1 MKPFTPDY
9 IRFGSRICMVTW
21 ARLIALACFLFLL
34 AMFFGPTASGD
45 QVGEAALALPRRE
58 TTGAVL
64 RRAAGAVVGRL
75 KTLAGGAAGKGK
87 GGTAGAARV
96 DIMRP
101 WCALPPAAS
110 LSASQAWKPAAL
122 GTASWPAAEGD
133 KGVACDWA
141 GKTTTQVSFQVC
153 TFSRDKDTQVSAYI
167 HKEGHWSGW
176 KKGMAEEFLP
186 LLDSAEAWNAVEGRT
201 LVLDVSQCKW
211 AGPFCAKKLCC
222 HVGARK
228 CSALPSSSFFALT
241 THLSLA
247 RISTFGC
254 VDWRKPWVLHAACGD
269 TGVRCVCI

>member
-1 MKPFTPDY
+1 MGGWSRWLRDRQRCPHLTTMKPFTPDY

-34 AMFFGPTASGD
+34 AMFFGPTATGD

-75 KTLAGGAAGKGK
+75 KTLAGGTAGKGK
-87 GGTAGAARV
+87 GSPAGAARV

-110 LSASQAWKPAAL
+110 LGASQAWKPAAL

-186 LLDSAEAWNAVEGRT
+186 VLDSAEAWNAVEGRT
-201 LVLDVSQCKW
+201 LVLDVSQCMW
-211 AGPFCAKKLCC
+211 AGPFGAKMFFCLCRRMP
-222 HVGARK
+222 ARN
-228 CSALPSSSFFALT
+228 CSALPS
-241 THLSLA
+241 H
-247 RISTFGC
+247 
-254 VDWRKPWVLHAACGD
+254 
-269 TGVRCVCI
+269 